1 MGQGQA
7 ARGEGCREGRQ
18 GQRGQG
24 GQDEGAKLGKE
35 EDAPAPH
42 QEPRGAVQENDS
54 QPRHLLETLDGAAN
68 TAADRAQE

>member
-18 GQRGQG
+18 GEGGQG
-24 GQDEGAKLGKE
+24 GQDEGAQRREE

-54 QPRHLLETLDGAAN
+54 QPRHLLETLDRAAN
-68 TAADRAQE
+68 TAADRAQK

>member
-18 GQRGQG
+18 GERGQG
-24 GQDEGAKLGKE
+24 GQDEGAQRGEE
-35 EDAPAPH
+35 EDAPSPH

-54 QPRHLLETLDGAAN
+54 QPRRLLETLDGAAN
-68 TAADRAQE
+68 SAADRAQE